1 MAYPK
6 IKELR
11 EKNKLTQQQTAEKLN
26 LPLPTYR
33 SYETGAR
40 EPGVDVLI
48 KLSELYDVTTDYLLD
63 HKPRLTMLSSSEIN
77 HIKKYR
83 TLDPY
88 GKKAVTSVLD
98 IEFERCT
105 YIPEP
110 NREELIEVSINYAP
124 VSAGFGDELEDY
136 EQWEKAS
143 VPLTPESRKADFIL
157 VVDGDSMEPKF
168 HNGDYILVRKQPAVD
183 IGQIGIFGVDGKGY
197 IKKYGG
203 DKLISLNKKYP
214 DIPLDEESR
223 CFGLVLGVTD
233 ISE

>member
-63 HKPRLTMLSSSEIN
+63 HKPRLTMLSPSEIN

-83 TLDPY
+83 TLDEH
-88 GKKAVTSVLD
+88 GKK
-98 IEFERCT
+98 I
-105 YIPEP
+105 
-110 NREELIEVSINYAP
+110 
-124 VSAGFGDELEDY
+124 
-136 EQWEKAS
+136 
-143 VPLTPESRKADFIL
+143 
-157 VVDGDSMEPKF
+157 
-168 HNGDYILVRKQPAVD
+168 VD
-183 IGQIGIFGVDGKGY
+183 I
-197 IKKYGG
+197 
-203 DKLISLNKKYP
+203 
-214 DIPLDEESR
+214 
-223 CFGLVLGVTD
+223 VTDVECERMTEQKEID
-233 ISE
+233 ISEYTRNIAAGTGNEGFDDNKINEVNDFARQIAELENKSE